1 MEEHNIIKLIKQK
14 DKQQHFLGSVILAIV
29 FYVVTQ
35 SILGAIVIS
44 LGIGAVKELYHD
56 LYLNRG
62 TPDWYDM
69 LANSLGVIFG
79 IILVLFFELVKEQ

>member
-1 MEEHNIIKLIKQK
+1 MLKLIKQK
-14 DKQQHFLGSVILAIV
+14 DKQYHFAGSTILAIV
-29 FYVVTQ
+29 FYMLTQ
-35 SILGAIVIS
+35 SIIGAIVIS

-69 LANSLGVIFG
+69 LANILGVAFG
-79 IILVLFFELVKEQ
+79 IILVLIFEGIKG

>member
-1 MEEHNIIKLIKQK
+1 MTLQELNRKLQK
-14 DKQQHFLGSVILAIV
+14 DKQYHFTVSAILAIV
-29 FYVVTQ
+29 FYIFTQ
-35 SILGAIVIS
+35 SIIWAILIS
-44 LGIGAVKELYHD
+44 LSIGAVKELYHD

-79 IILVLFFELVKEQ
+79 IILVLIFDAIRML